1 MIETIK
7 NTLNENQNITP
18 EVAENL
24 LGIVELFNSKFSDI
38 DLNNLNERLK
48 TLIIRRESKYL
59 LKLPCQYNPH
69 NNEITINYG
78 EFEKNDSTHWLTRS
92 LVSMVTAD
100 ENRFGFDDEQGS
112 LQALNEGYTEMIT
125 NYLVG
130 TEEDNFYTAEVIIA
144 NLISRAITEDT
155 MYNAYF
161 NNDSKTI
168 LDALITASNNI
179 LDEEKRETM
188 LADFNNDLTSRS
200 NHLPTNEFEK
210 QGMIIDY
217 FPQVAKNHPEDFCFS
232 PEYYPEWTREHLD
245 VENLEMVAEKF
256 TAALTNKQEPK
267 VNVLIEEE
275 LQPTLIEEEIKPA
288 VIEEELAPAR
298 AVK

>member
-1 MIETIK
+1 MIETVK

-18 EVAENL
+18 EVQENI
-24 LGIVELFNSKFSDI
+24 LGIIELFNKKFSDI

-78 EFEKNDSTHWLTRS
+78 EFEKCDSTHWLTRS
-92 LVSMVTAD
+92 LISMITAQ
-100 ENRFGFDDEQGS
+100 ENHFGFDNEEGS
-112 LQALNEGYTEMIT
+112 LTALNEGYTEMLT

-130 TEEDNFYTAEVIIA
+130 AEEENFYTAEVIIT
-144 NLISRAITEDT
+144 NLIARAITEDT
-155 MYNAYF
+155 MYDAYF
-161 NNDSKTI
+161 KNDSKAI
-168 LDALITASNNI
+168 LDSLITASNGA
-179 LDEEKRETM
+179 LDEEKRETL
-188 LADFNNDLTSRS
+188 LADFNNDIVSRA

-217 FPQVAKNHPEDFCFS
+217 FPKVAITHPEDFCFS

-245 VENLEMVAEKF
+245 VENLEAVANKF
-256 TAALTNKQEPK
+256 TNALNGKTETKE
-267 VNVLIEEE
+267 NV
-275 LQPTLIEEEIKPA
+275 LIEEEIKPTA
-288 VIEEELAPAR
+288 IEEELKPVAIEEELTP
-298 AVK
+298 VTKTK